1 MYYDTVRIPGS
12 NKKMYASILLC
23 SRLGGGAMSKIN
35 MQSKVNETLQDFAN
49 QCISEIERLA
59 VL

>member
-1 MYYDTVRIPGS
+1 
-12 NKKMYASILLC
+12 
-23 SRLGGGAMSKIN
+23 MSKIN